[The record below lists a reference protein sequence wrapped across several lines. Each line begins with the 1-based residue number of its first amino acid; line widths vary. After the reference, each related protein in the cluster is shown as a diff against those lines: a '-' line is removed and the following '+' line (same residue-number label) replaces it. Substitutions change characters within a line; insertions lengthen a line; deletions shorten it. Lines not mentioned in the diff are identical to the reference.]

1 MSLSACASTPPKPI
15 IDNPARPMIAPA
27 YEKELRQASQ
37 TLQKE
42 AMKHEWDWQG
52 YADKMESRTWP
63 RGD

>member
-1 MSLSACASTPPKPI
+1 
-15 IDNPARPMIAPA
+15 MIAPA